1 MKEEW
6 KDVDFMKGFE
16 NLYQVSNLGRVKSLG
31 RKVYYVNSCYNKTNE
46 GVFRHERI
54 LKPKTKRYAG
64 VTLSNNTSK
73 IYPNIHRLV
82 ALAFIPNPSNKPC
95 VNHINGIKTD
105 NRVEN
110 LEWVNWDEN
119 AQHAYNTGLTKPVYG
134 KSNHS
139 YKHGKYAKRI

>member
-6 KDVDFMKGFE
+6 KDVDFIKGFE

-31 RKVYYVNSCYNKTNE
+31 RKVYYAKSCYNKTNE

-82 ALAFIPNPSNKPC
+82 ALAFIPNPTNKPC

-119 AQHAYNTGLTKPVYG
+119 IQHAYNTGLNKPVYG